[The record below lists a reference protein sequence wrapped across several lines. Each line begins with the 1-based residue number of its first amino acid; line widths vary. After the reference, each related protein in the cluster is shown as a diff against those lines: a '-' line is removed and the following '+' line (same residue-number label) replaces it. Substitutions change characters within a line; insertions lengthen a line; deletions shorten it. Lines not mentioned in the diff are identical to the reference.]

1 MGQMLGIVHCAIAS
15 HLLKAAG
22 YQHETAQT
30 GAVTWVRRFGS
41 TLNLNLTS
49 LGWSPMTCT

>member
-30 GAVTWVRRFGS
+30 GAVSWVRRFGS
-41 TLNLNLTS
+41 TSNLNLTS